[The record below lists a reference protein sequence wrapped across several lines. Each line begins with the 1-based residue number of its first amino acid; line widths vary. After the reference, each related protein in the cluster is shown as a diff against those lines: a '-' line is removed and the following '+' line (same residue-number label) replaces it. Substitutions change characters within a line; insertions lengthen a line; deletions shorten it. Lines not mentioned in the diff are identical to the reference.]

1 MAYCLKWPLKP
12 APGEGTSQLLEFFP
26 VSEACW
32 VHLLLDGGAWEAGFI
47 PSLACLLWKSPRK
60 KQNCWCT
67 GSRLYLCLQ
76 VEGGFCAKLPTSL
89 QGKSAHTMG
98 T

>member
-1 MAYCLKWPLKP
+1 MAYCLKQPRKP
-12 APGEGTSQLLEFFP
+12 VPREGASQLLEGEFFP

-32 VHLLLDGGAWEAGFI
+32 FHLLLDSCAWEAVFI
-47 PSLACLLWKSPRK
+47 ASLCALEESQEETKLLVYR
-60 KQNCWCT
+60 Q
-67 GSRLYLCLQ
+67 RLYLCLQ
-76 VEGGFCAKLPTSL
+76 AEVGFCAKLPTSL